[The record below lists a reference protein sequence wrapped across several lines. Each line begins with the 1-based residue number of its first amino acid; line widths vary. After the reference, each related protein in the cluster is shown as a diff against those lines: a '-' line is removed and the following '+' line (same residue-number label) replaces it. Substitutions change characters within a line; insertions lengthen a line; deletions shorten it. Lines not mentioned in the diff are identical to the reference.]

1 MYDSKIQL
9 LHILLPK
16 TRLYVKSYGQT
27 KWLYFLIK
35 NIDLLEKHMSVLI
48 LKKNLI
54 ANLST
59 VNIFETKIKSYNDE
73 VTDFHNTKIPR

>member
-1 MYDSKIQL
+1 
-9 LHILLPK
+9 
-16 TRLYVKSYGQT
+16 
-27 KWLYFLIK
+27 
-35 NIDLLEKHMSVLI
+35 MSVLI

-59 VNIFETKIKSYNDE
+59 VKIFETKIKSYNDE